1 MIKIYKILI
10 IIILQCI
17 ISKSLFA
24 KVELIRDAEI
34 EQFLSDI
41 VAPIAQAAELDYN
54 NINIHIINDNKINA
68 FVSNGQNIFIN
79 SGLIRKFKKPDALI
93 GVIAHEIGHIKAGHL
108 ATYHENFQ
116 GSKNALILGYI
127 LGAGAI
133 ASGSYDAGSAIII
146 GSSHISDRIQ
156 KKYSR
161 SQEEIADQYAIK
173 FLDNLSYSS
182 SGLIRLL
189 QYLQKEY
196 QSYGNMIDQYA
207 LTHPISSKRI
217 NFIRNYHN
225 KLTKSDKVKEKSYY
239 DDLKFQEKMDIIR
252 AKIAAFSEDPIMLI
266 AKNKDKNDLISKY
279 ILAIAHHRNNNNDKS
294 IKLLTNLIKNNILFD
309 LKYLYELRAQFYF
322 EHGYIKKSISD
333 FNVAIKLMLLKDS
346 FLARISLANAVLS
359 LENKDNKL
367 LQSSLILLNQ
377 SLIINPNNATLHQK
391 IAAIYYKIGNKIKSD
406 IYLAK
411 YYFYANYPDN
421 AKKILKRVKEN
432 LKKESKD
439 SEVNLMIADL
449 EDLLK
454 D

>member
-1 MIKIYKILI
+1 
-10 IIILQCI
+10 LQCI

-34 EQFLSDI
+34 EQFLIDI
-41 VAPIAQAAELDYN
+41 VAPIAKAAELDYK

-108 ATYHENFQ
+108 ATYEENFQ

-161 SQEEIADQYAIK
+161 SQEEIADQYAIE
-173 FLDNLSYSS
+173 FLDNVSYSS
-182 SGLIRLL
+182 NGLISLL
-189 QYLQKEY
+189 QYLQKEH
-196 QSYGNMIDQYA
+196 QSYGDMIDQYA
-207 LTHPISSKRI
+207 LTHPISSNRI

-225 KLTKSDKVKEKSYY
+225 KLAKSNNVKEKVYY
-239 DDLKFQEKMDIIR
+239 DSLKFQGKMDIIR
-252 AKIAAFSEDPIMLI
+252 AKIAAFSEDPALLI
-266 AKNKDKNDLISKY
+266 KKNKDKNNLISKY
-279 ILAIAHHRNNNNDKS
+279 ILAIAYHRNSNHDKS
-294 IKLLTNLIKNNILFD
+294 IKLLTNLIENNSFLD
-309 LKYLYELRAQFYF
+309 LKYLYEIRAQFYF
-322 EHGYIKKSISD
+322 EHGNIKKSIND
-333 FNVAIKLMLLKDS
+333 YKDAIKLMLLKDS
-346 FLARISLANAVLS
+346 FLARISFANAVLS
-359 LENKDNKL
+359 LEKNDNKL
-367 LQSSLILLNQ
+367 LKISLKLLDQ
-377 SLIINPNNATLHQK
+377 LLIIYPNNATLNQK
-391 IAAIYYKIGNKIKSD
+391 IAAIHHKMGDKIRSD

-411 YYFYANYPDN
+411 YYFYTNNLDN
-421 AKKILKRVKEN
+421 AKKILKNVKES
-432 LKKESKD
+432 LKRELKD
-439 SEVNLMIADL
+439 SEVNLKIADL
-449 EDLLK
+449 EDLLE